1 MSVSWSASMRRV
13 SLASFLIRIPK
24 RSLSG
29 ARQFF
34 LLIAARVRIW
44 ILRRHPRHI
53 PVIER
58 HHKEAQQSQ
67 DNGEIGEH
75 VPPKA
80 FFGLI
85 VEAAPWAIGHRIVPQ
100 VGVAALRTVI
110 QLGTFGHRLF
120 RIWKVT

>member
-1 MSVSWSASMRRV
+1 MSVSWSASMRQV
-13 SLASFLIRIPK
+13 SLASFLIRAPK

-29 ARQFF
+29 TRQFF
-34 LLIAARVRIW
+34 MPIARVRIL
-44 ILRRHPRHI
+44 LRHSRHI

-67 DNGEIGEH
+67 DNGEIGKH

-80 FFGLI
+80 FFTLI

-100 VGVAALRTVI
+100 VGVAALRTVV
-110 QLGTFGHRLF
+110 QLGTFGHELF
-120 RIWKVT
+120 RI